1 MFVLHQEKL
10 FELDQAQNQEFLF
23 DLVYEIIKEN
33 PALKLN
39 GQFDQLVEP
48 VQGLMN
54 QYLEKGINQI
64 NTLKYMVK
72 SHVYLGI
79 DYENDPQF
87 DWLKIEMENY
97 HIEEQVTYVDAFYE
111 ILESYKKNV
120 IGKDFKFLIDAINQ
134 LSSIKEGFKSNIL
147 LEEIY
152 PQKVDFLR
160 ENEVSVFNNYD
171 NLKDQFF
178 LRESVLGKKFKN
190 NCFLQNIY
198 NLEV

>member
-1 MFVLHQEKL
+1 MFVLRQEKL

-48 VQGLMN
+48 VQCLMN

-87 DWLKIEMENY
+87 DWIKTEMENY
-97 HIEEQVTYVDAFYE
+97 SIEEQVTYVDVFYE
-111 ILESYKKNV
+111 ILENYKENV
-120 IGKDFKFLIDAINQ
+120 IGKNFEFLIDAITQ
-134 LSSIKEGFKSNIL
+134 LSSIKEGFKSDIL
-147 LEEIY
+147 LEDIY
-152 PQKVDFLR
+152 PQKVDFFKK
-160 ENEVSVFNNYD
+160 NEISIFNNHD

-178 LRESVLGKKFKN
+178 LRMFILGRNFKN
-190 NCFLQNIY
+190 NHFINNIY
-198 NLEV
+198 SLEV